1 MSLNLVFPSI
11 YLDSTFCLI
20 FCLKS
25 SLNHD
30 RDSPSKLKKRRH
42 NGILCKKKL
51 LHKGEKLA
59 GKSKQLYSFKQI
71 IKIVRFFWYCDP
83 QKKKTQLD
91 IRFTRFMKTP
101 KHIQYSASSGVG
113 GASALT
119 VALKL
124 PNSWTK
130 LTFVYR

>member
-1 MSLNLVFPSI
+1 M
-11 YLDSTFCLI
+11 

-25 SLNHD
+25 LLNHD
-30 RDSPSKLKKRRH
+30 RDSPSKFKKRRH
-42 NGILCKKKL
+42 NGILCKKKKL

-71 IKIVRFFWYCDP
+71 IFKSLDLFDIVIHR
-83 QKKKTQLD
+83 KKTQLD

-119 VALKL
+119 VALQL
-124 PNSWTK
+124 PNH
-130 LTFVYR
+130 